1 MNYESLRS
9 LIREALLL
17 ELRNV
22 GGEGPPSSSKYFA
35 RPIGDG
41 FVIYYDV
48 GSGGRPQAVPG
59 TIGQYYD
66 FYGAKSVS
74 GKDYKLS
81 PDQLTKAK
89 ELVDLGVYK
98 TTEEP
103 NKYPDIE
110 FSSSRKGSPG
120 SAGLL
125 WKSEKDVPPTSNS
138 YYPKSPQFDFL
149 LVDTDQKMV
158 SLDASWTGNQSRRGG
173 STPTKDSSKSY
184 VIPSG
189 DVAFESDTLTLQKLF
204 KHLIAVDPRVTADYK
219 IVSPDDKFTGKT
231 IGGAAEEPRTTD
243 IAVGGTTGKLVV
255 YHGTSTKRWPE
266 IEKKGMLPG
275 KYEVA
280 YQDLIA
286 GYSEKNLY
294 FTMDPHTAENYA
306 TRAAIWDKAA
316 ALILKVEIP
325 DITRIVPDEDSMGW
339 FDLKREYTLKR
350 TPGEKRDYS
359 GKYDLETGDH
369 PKVSFDREDEL
380 IQRNQHVKN
389 IFGFLKAA
397 NQSKAYGK
405 REYEAPD
412 AGSEWVKNDEYY
424 ALLKD
429 IEQNMAGFL
438 TKSLGGETFAYKG
451 WIPPKFVKKWKEYP
465 RAAYPSTVNTGGG
478 TGTEYE
484 DTRQKV
490 LKKVKRFGE
499 SRLRD
504 LVRGYLAEE
513 TLGIHGALM
522 DDAALMKSLGHGGI
536 KINPD
541 GPVTDEEADAIAK
554 KLKSVERV
562 YAYSRGAAA
571 LSKATQ
577 DDDFEGLPPVT
588 YVAPAALRKWTDAPV
603 PRAPGGSVTI
613 IGDKDS
619 AVPVKQAC
627 QVAKNAGTPLYVYPG
642 KSHKS
647 ILYTKGEVG
656 GDAYEV
662 NVDSCVSD
670 PEMPDWGREATGTE
684 EEVAKQIEKIKT
696 HSKNES
702 LIRSLVRAGMKR

>member
-35 RPIGDG
+35 RPIDDG
-41 FVIYYDV
+41 FVLYYDV

-66 FYGAKSVS
+66 VVYALGAKSVS
-74 GKDYKLS
+74 GKDYNLS
-81 PDQLTKAK
+81 PDQLAKAK

-173 STPTKDSSKSY
+173 STPTNDSSKSY

-204 KHLIAVDPRVTADYK
+204 KHLIAVDSRVTADYK
-219 IVSPDDKFTGKT
+219 IVSPDDKFAGKT
-231 IGGAAEEPRTTD
+231 IGG
-243 IAVGGTTGKLVV
+243 
-255 YHGTSTKRWPE
+255 
-266 IEKKGMLPG
+266 
-275 KYEVA
+275 
-280 YQDLIA
+280 
-286 GYSEKNLY
+286 
-294 FTMDPHTAENYA
+294 F
-306 TRAAIWDKAA
+306 
-316 ALILKVEIP
+316 
-325 DITRIVPDEDSMGW
+325 
-339 FDLKREYTLKR
+339 
-350 TPGEKRDYS
+350 
-359 GKYDLETGDH
+359 
-369 PKVSFDREDEL
+369 
-380 IQRNQHVKN
+380 
-389 IFGFLKAA
+389 
-397 NQSKAYGK
+397 
-405 REYEAPD
+405 
-412 AGSEWVKNDEYY
+412 
-424 ALLKD
+424 
-429 IEQNMAGFL
+429 
-438 TKSLGGETFAYKG
+438 
-451 WIPPKFVKKWKEYP
+451 
-465 RAAYPSTVNTGGG
+465 GG